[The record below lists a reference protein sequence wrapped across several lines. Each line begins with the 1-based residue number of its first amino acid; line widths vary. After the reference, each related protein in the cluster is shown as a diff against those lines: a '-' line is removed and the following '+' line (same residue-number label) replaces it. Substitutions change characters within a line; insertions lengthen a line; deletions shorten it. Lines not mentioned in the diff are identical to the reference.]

1 MESRAPWRVLCA
13 ARLGQ
18 SVNEL
23 AWREHGRVRVGEAGE
38 VAVAGDQ
45 VVGVARACECD
56 EVVVVGVRRE
66 PWLGGWVVDDERG
79 VCQPVDVS
87 SAVAAL
93 TQRRNFAR
101 ASTSRSSSSSAGL
114 AMRSKRPCVQAVR
127 ISRGGPAGEI
137 RADTRT
143 FGSRTTRTWRYGRRA
158 RRSRRIACSWLSASS
173 SASSA
178 SRISPASRAWRS
190 SAAATRCRPPAS
202 CR

>member
-1 MESRAPWRVLCA
+1 MRRWPRSM
-13 ARLGQ
+13 
-18 SVNEL
+18 VNEL
-23 AWREHGRVRVGEAGE
+23 AWCEHGRVRVGEAGQ

-79 VCQPVDVS
+79 VCQAVDVF
-87 SAVAAL
+87 VCGGGTDPAAKL
-93 TQRRNFAR
+93 RS
-101 ASTSRSSSSSAGL
+101 ASTSRNSSSSAGL
-114 AMRSKRPCVQAVR
+114 AMTSKRPCLQAVR

-137 RADTRT
+137 RAETRT
-143 FGSRTTRTWRYGRRA
+143 FGSRTTRTGRYGRRA
-158 RRSRRIACSWLSASS
+158 RRSRRIACSSLSASS

-178 SRISPASRAWRS
+178 SRVSPASRAWRS
-190 SAAATRCRPPAS
+190 SAAATRWRPPAS